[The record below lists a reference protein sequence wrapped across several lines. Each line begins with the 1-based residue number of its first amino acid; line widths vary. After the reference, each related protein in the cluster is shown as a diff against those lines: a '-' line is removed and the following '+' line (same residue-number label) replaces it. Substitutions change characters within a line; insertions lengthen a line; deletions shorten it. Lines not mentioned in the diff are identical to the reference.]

1 MVLVTEHGTICSISK
16 KRLLDNQKKV
26 KKYEYKPEEYALHN
40 GKLNKAEKKKA
51 KQCQVEKNTKVN
63 TFIRSIA
70 WREDSR
76 TNIMA
81 ESEVTYIRLI

>member
-1 MVLVTEHGTICSISK
+1 MCADTDIRYALNII
-16 KRLLDNQKKV
+16 
-26 KKYEYKPEEYALHN
+26 KKYEYKSEEYALHN
-40 GKLNKAEKKKA
+40 GKLNKAEKKESKT
-51 KQCQVEKNTKVN
+51 VPGRKNTKVN